1 MNILQKILAVISGIA
16 VGMIFVFVGDYCAS
30 LIVPFPKDMDMSNKQ
45 NLVEF
50 MNHVPVS
57 AFLAMLMGYMAGALG
72 GGLVATLISGREFL
86 RPAMVVGIILTIEN
100 IFNQLEIPHPL
111 WFTVVSTLVYIPM
124 AWCGHRVLRPKV
136 SA

>member
-1 MNILQKILAVISGIA
+1 
-16 VGMIFVFVGDYCAS
+16 
-30 LIVPFPKDMDMSNKQ
+30 
-45 NLVEF
+45 